1 MCGHES
7 RRNTS
12 VCVHVVL
19 CLQGMFQ
26 LQGCYVHFDIWR
38 SSVCEKG
45 EKDVAGRSTCMFREE
60 MFQRGGCYVLIL
72 VLILS
77 CAKTSERGE
86 AQICMFGEMFSWGA
100 VTS

>member
-1 MCGHES
+1 MCGHDS

-26 LQGCYVHFDIWR
+26 LEGCYVHFDILR

-45 EKDVAGRSTCMFREE
+45 EKDVAGRSTCMFRD
-60 MFQRGGCYVLIL
+60 MLQQGGCLHDFIWVLGIDI
-72 VLILS
+72 VL
-77 CAKTSERGE
+77 C
-86 AQICMFGEMFSWGA
+86 QNQ
-100 VTS
+100 